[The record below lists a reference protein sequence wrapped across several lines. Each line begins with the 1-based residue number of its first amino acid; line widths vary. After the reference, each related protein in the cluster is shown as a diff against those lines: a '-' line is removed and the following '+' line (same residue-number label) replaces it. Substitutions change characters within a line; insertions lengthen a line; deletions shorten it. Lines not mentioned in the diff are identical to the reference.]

1 MTDQTV
7 PPAATP
13 VAAAPE
19 PNGRRRDCKRGGFRR
34 RGFFV
39 AGILLL
45 TGLIGFGIGK
55 VTGGHG
61 GRHFG
66 SGYGMNRSM
75 DTETMMRRVDT
86 GIGRLL
92 GRIDGTPDQKAK
104 IADIAKAT
112 IKDLTPLRETHRAVQ
127 GKLALALKAEKI
139 DRTVVE
145 QLRVEEIGLA
155 ETFSKRASQALAD
168 AAEVLTPAQRAKLV
182 DRWQPRS

>member
-1 MTDQTV
+1 MTDQNV
-7 PPAATP
+7 PPTATP
-13 VAAAPE
+13 TPAAPE
-19 PNGRRRDCKRGGFRR
+19 SNGRRRDCKRGGFRR

-45 TGLIGFGIGK
+45 TGLVGFGIGK
-55 VTGGHG
+55 VSG

-86 GIGRLL
+86 GVGRLL
-92 GRIDGTPDQKAK
+92 GRINGTPDQKAK
-104 IADIAKAT
+104 IVEIAKAT
-112 IKDLTPLRETHRAVQ
+112 IKDLTPLRDTHRVVQ
-127 GKLALALKAEKI
+127 GKLAVALKAEKI
-139 DRTVVE
+139 DRAVVE

-168 AAEVLTPAQRAKLV
+168 AAEVLTPAQRAKLIE
-182 DRWQPRS
+182 RWQARS